1 MKKYSKPILDIIEF
15 DNMDVIV
22 MSGEMTTSDEPDDG
36 GADDRI
42 LVEQPINSDST
53 NVSEGHE
60 ESVEPTL
67 EEGNPIEDSTSGSE
81 TPVEESVEESVP
93 ETEETSVPDESVS

>member
-1 MKKYSKPILDIIEF
+1 MKRYSKPILDIIEF

-22 MSGEMTTSDEPDDG
+22 MSGESDEPDDG
-36 GADDRI
+36 GAYGRI

-53 NVSEGHE
+53 NVLEGHE
-60 ESVEPTL
+60 ELVEPTL

>member
-1 MKKYSKPILDIIEF
+1 MKKYRKPMLDIIEF

-22 MSGEMTTSDEPDDG
+22 MSGETTTSDEPDDG
-36 GADDRI
+36 GAGDII

-60 ESVEPTL
+60 ESV
-67 EEGNPIEDSTSGSE
+67 
-81 TPVEESVEESVP
+81 P